1 MSNLD
6 TYELQ
11 QLERSIRSQILD
23 IHDRKLQDA
32 LFSLLALTIE
42 VRQRTDAH
50 A

>member
-1 MSNLD
+1 MSLD

-11 QLERSIRSQILD
+11 QLERAIRRQVLD
-23 IHDRKLQDA
+23 IEDRKLQDA

-42 VRQRTDAH
+42 VRQRTDAR